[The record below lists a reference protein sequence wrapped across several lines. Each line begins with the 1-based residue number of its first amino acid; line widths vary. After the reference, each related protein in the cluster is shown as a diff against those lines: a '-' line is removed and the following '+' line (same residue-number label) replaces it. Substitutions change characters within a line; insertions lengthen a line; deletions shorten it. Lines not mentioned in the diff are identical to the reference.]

1 MFIHGREVGFRM
13 TVGATLE
20 IAKLTPHQ
28 SIEEIGDVLSEA
40 TFAGQVELV
49 AAFIAAMSRG
59 DEEARKYETPGYVPH
74 PLTVGEILSLD
85 MKQLWDL
92 QAAALA
98 AYNGDS
104 EVTVETEESKKEE
117 APPGSA

>member
-1 MFIHGREVGFRM
+1 MIIHGREVGFRM

-28 SIEEIGDVLSEA
+28 SIEEISDVLAEA

-49 AAFIAAMSRG
+49 AAFIAAMSKG
-59 DEEARKYETPGYVPH
+59 DEEARKYESPGYVPH
-74 PLTVGEILSLD
+74 PLTVAEILTLD
-85 MKQLWDL
+85 MRQLSEL
-92 QAAALA
+92 QTAAMA
-98 AYNGDS
+98 AYVNDS
-104 EVTVETEESKKEE
+104 EQTVETEESKKDE

>member
-1 MFIHGREVGFRM
+1 MIIHGREVGFRM

-28 SIEEIGDVLSEA
+28 SIEEISDVLSEA

-49 AAFIAAMSRG
+49 AAFIAAMSKG

-74 PLTVGEILSLD
+74 PLTVPEILSLD
-85 MKQLWDL
+85 MKQLSEL
-92 QAAALA
+92 QTAAMA
-98 AYNGDS
+98 AYISDS
-104 EVTVETEESKKEE
+104 EKTVETEEPKKDE